1 MELTKNFTLEE
12 LTVSDTGRKLGLDNT
27 PNAEQID
34 NLKALCTHVLQP
46 VRDRLKMPIK
56 VNSGYRSPEVN
67 KAIGGA
73 VNSQHMC
80 LNGSAA
86 ADITLNNRDANK
98 ILFASIKILGKFDQ
112 LIDEKDY
119 QWIHVSWKKDGV
131 NRKQE
136 LHLK

>member
-1 MELTKNFTLEE
+1 MELSKNFTLEE
-12 LTVSDTGRKLGLDNT
+12 LTVSDTGKKMGLDNT
-27 PNAEQID
+27 PKVEQID
-34 NLKALCTHVLQP
+34 NLKALCEQVLQP
-46 VRDRLKMPIK
+46 VRDKLGVSVK

-73 VNSQHMC
+73 ATSQHQK
-80 LNGSAA
+80 GEA
-86 ADITLNNRDANK
+86 ADITLGSKDGNK
-98 ILFASIKILGKFDQ
+98 LLYGTIKELGKYDQ

-119 QWIHVSWKKDGV
+119 QWVHVSWKKNGV